1 MAGNIFTSALS
12 GMTAAQV
19 ALTTTQ
25 HNISNANTPGFT
37 RQETMTSSRPGIQF
51 GGGFIGQGV
60 DVVGVKRLYD
70 QFLSTQV
77 LQEQA
82 QSSYLSS
89 YHTALKQIDNLIAD
103 PAAGAAPAMRDFFS
117 AINGVANSPESIP
130 ARQTV
135 LSNAQYAV
143 NRFQAID
150 RRLTDISNG
159 LTDQITA
166 SVNQVNNYAKQ
177 IAALNGN
184 IKRAMGSGGGQMPND
199 LMDQR
204 GQLITLLN
212 KEVKATTLQQP
223 DGTLNVFIGS
233 GQTLVID
240 EQSMSLQ
247 VVQSALDP
255 SKVDVAYKNN
265 NATVVLQQNSL
276 QGGNLGAYLTFR
288 DQSLEPMRNELGR
301 VALGLAMSV
310 NQQNQAGLDLRG
322 QLGGNILYAAAPRV
336 EVGAFNQGNAVISAT
351 IADLGALT
359 TSDYQLKVNGVNNYT
374 VVRLSD
380 NAVTNITSP
389 LPQTVDGFT
398 ISLASGV
405 ATTGDTFL
413 IRPTA
418 NAARD
423 ITVLTNDPSVIAA
436 AAPMR
441 GIAGTIDP
449 VSGAL
454 LSPNTG
460 TGTIGS
466 GQVNMSPVTIKF
478 SDPALPPQTYTVT
491 DSSGAAA
498 PVTGTYVSG
507 GNISY
512 NGWTVQISDNP
523 GTPGANDV
531 FNVVRNIDSA
541 SAQMSASPAV
551 TNVGTGAITPP
562 SASVTWATPFKV
574 TFNATAQ
581 TYTVTGAVPDV
592 SATPFAYTPGTP
604 INLSYNGWTTQIT
617 GTPANGDVFNFV
629 PNKSATGDNR
639 NALQMAALQ
648 STSIFSNGTT
658 SLQAAYSQL
667 VGHVGAKTNE
677 LAVTSEAQINM
688 VNESIKQQQAFSGV
702 NLDEEAANLLRFQRA
717 YEAAAKALQISNNM
731 FDAVLALGR

>member
-1 MAGNIFTSALS
+1 MAGNIFSSALS
-12 GMTAAQV
+12 GMNAAQV

-37 RQETMTSSRPGIQF
+37 RQETMTSARPGIQF

-60 DVVGVKRLYD
+60 DVVGVTRMYD

-82 QSSYLSS
+82 QSTYLSS

-117 AINGVANSPESIP
+117 AVNGMANSPESIP

-150 RRLTDISNG
+150 RRLTDIANG
-159 LTDQITA
+159 LTDQVSA
-166 SVNQVNNYAKQ
+166 SVNQINNYAKQ

-184 IKRAMGSGGGQMPND
+184 IKRAMGSGAVPND

-204 GQLITLLN
+204 DQLVTLLN
-212 KEVKATTLQQP
+212 KEVKATTLRQP
-223 DGTLNVFIGS
+223 DGTLNVLIGS
-233 GQTLVID
+233 GQSLVID
-240 EQSMSLQ
+240 EQSMPLQ
-247 VVQSALDP
+247 VVQSPRDP
-255 SKVDVAYKNN
+255 SKVDVAYNINN
-265 NATVVLQQNSL
+265 TTVVLQQSSI

-288 DQSLEPMRNELGR
+288 DQTLEPMRNELGR
-301 VALGLAMSV
+301 VALGMAMSV
-310 NQQNQAGLDLRG
+310 NQQNQTGLDLRG
-322 QLGGNILYAAAPRV
+322 QLGGNIFHAAAPRV
-336 EVGAFNQGNAVISAT
+336 DVGAYNQGTALISAA

-359 TSDYQLKVNGVNNYT
+359 TSDYQLKVNGVDNYT
-374 VVRLSD
+374 LVRLSD
-380 NAVTNITSP
+380 NKVTNITSP
-389 LPQTVDGFT
+389 LPQTIDGFT
-398 ISLASGV
+398 INLASGV
-405 ATTGDTFL
+405 ATSGDSFL

-423 ITVLTNDPSVIAA
+423 ISVLTSDPSVIAA

-454 LSPNTG
+454 VSANTG
-460 TGTIGS
+460 TGMIGS
-466 GQVNMSPVTIKF
+466 GQVNMSSVTIKF

-498 PVTGTYVSG
+498 TVTGNYVA
-507 GNISY
+507 GNPIDY
-512 NGWTVQISDNP
+512 NGWTVQIS
-523 GTPGANDV
+523 GAPGANDI
-531 FNVVRNIDSA
+531 FNVVRNINSTT

-551 TNVGTGAITPP
+551 TNVGTGTISPP
-562 SASVTWATPFKV
+562 SAAVAWTTPFTV

-592 SATPFAYTPGTP
+592 SATPIAYTPGSP
-604 INLSYNGWTTQIT
+604 INMSYNGWTAQIT
-617 GTPANGDVFNFV
+617 GAPADGDVFNFV
-629 PNKSATGDNR
+629 PNKSATGDNS
-639 NALQMAALQ
+639 NALQLAALQ
-648 STSIFSNGTT
+648 TTSIFANGTT

-667 VGHVGAKTNE
+667 VGNVGAKTNE
-677 LAVTSEAQINM
+677 LAVTSEAQLNM
-688 VNESIKQQQAFSGV
+688 VNESIKQQQSFSGV
-702 NLDEEAANLLRFQRA
+702 NLDEEAANLLRYQRA
-717 YEAAAKALQISNNM
+717 YEAAAKALQISNSM